1 MVNLEFERRA
11 VKAEEE
17 VKTKEEEMRQKEGL
31 IATLRQQVNHYE
43 IRLSECEARMKSVEE
58 ELQKQI
64 ISLQVTTTTS
74 PQLISWHRL
83 LIQR

>member
-1 MVNLEFERRA
+1 M
-11 VKAEEE
+11 KAEEE